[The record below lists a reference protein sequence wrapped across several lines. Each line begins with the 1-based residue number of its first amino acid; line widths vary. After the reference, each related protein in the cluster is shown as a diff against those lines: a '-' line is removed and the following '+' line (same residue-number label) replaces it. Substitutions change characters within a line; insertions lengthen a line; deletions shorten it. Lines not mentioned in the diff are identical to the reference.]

1 MINALLLAINM
12 ETLTKSL
19 NILWQ
24 GILAMVVVIGV
35 IMLVTYF
42 MQYVAT
48 ITKEEKQKLEEEY
61 SSQNQTENKN

>member
-48 ITKEEKQKLEEEY
+48 VAKEEKQKLEEEY